1 MKIYTAQQIYD
12 ADKFTIKKQQI
23 TSAMLMERAATE
35 LFNWIH
41 ERLQGAPVL
50 IHIFCG
56 IGNNGGD
63 GLVLARH
70 LQDHGY
76 HLKVYIVDYSKN
88 RSEDFLINLERLK
101 ERKVWPTVIE
111 KGSTLP
117 EIGNEDIVVE
127 AIFGLGLS
135 RPPAD
140 WVLQLFDYLNTSK
153 AFKVSVDIPSGLYTD
168 RVTPEQQAVEA
179 DFVLTFQAPKLIFF
193 LPGTGK
199 YIGNWAALDIGL
211 DQEFLAGRETTYDFV
226 VQSEL
231 RPLYREREK
240 FTHKGTYG
248 HSLIIGG
255 SYGKIGAVHLSARAC
270 LHSGSGLVT
279 AYVPSCGY
287 IPLQTAIPEIMLLTD
302 PAEQQIEKLEF
313 ELEPSVIGMGIG
325 MGTSEATAEAFSAF
339 LKRNKIPLVL
349 DADALNLLS
358 ADKELLGDIPPGSVL
373 TPHPGE
379 LKRLIGSWEDDFDK
393 LEKAHAFSKKY
404 DCILVIKGSHTFTI
418 YGEKGY
424 INSTGNPGMA
434 TGGSGDVL
442 TGVITALI
450 AQGYEPLQATVL
462 GVFLHGRAGDIA
474 ASEWGYEAL
483 SATLIIEK
491 MGQAFRSLVSEPG
504 KTGESKG
511 GK

>member
-12 ADKFTIKKQQI
+12 ADKFTIEKQQI
-23 TSAMLMERAATE
+23 SSTMLMERAATE

-88 RSEDFLINLERLK
+88 RSEDFLLNLERLK
-101 ERKVWPTVIE
+101 ERKVWPSVIE
-111 KGSTLP
+111 EGSQLP
-117 EIGNEDIVVE
+117 EIGDEDIVVD

-140 WVLQLFDYLNTSK
+140 WVLELFTYLNESK
-153 AFKVSVDIPSGLYTD
+153 AFKVAVDIPSGLYTD
-168 RVTPEQQAVEA
+168 RSNRDHLAIMA

-199 YIGNWAALDIGL
+199 YIRNWAALDIGL
-211 DQEFLAGRETTYDFV
+211 DKEYLSAKETDYEFV
-226 VQSEL
+226 VQEEL
-231 RPLYREREK
+231 RPKYKARER

-255 SYGKIGAVHLSARAC
+255 SYGKIGAVNLSARAC

-279 AYVPSCGY
+279 AYIPSCGY
-287 IPLQTAIPEIMLLTD
+287 IPLQTGIPEIMLLTD
-302 PAEQQIEKLEF
+302 TAEKQIENLDFNLK
-313 ELEPSVIGMGIG
+313 PTVIGIG
-325 MGTSEATAEAFSAF
+325 MGMGTSKATARAFSNF
-339 LKRNKIPLVL
+339 LDDVKVPLVL
-349 DADALNLLS
+349 DADALNMLS
-358 ADKELLGDIPPGSVL
+358 AEKELLKKMPPKTVL

-379 LKRLIGSWEDDFDK
+379 LERLIGSWEDDFEK
-393 LEKAHAFSKKY
+393 LQKAHAFSTEY
-404 DCILVIKGSHTFTI
+404 DCILVIKGNHTMTI
-418 YGEKGY
+418 CGEKGY

-450 AQGYEPLQATVL
+450 AQGYDALNAALL

-474 ASEWGYEAL
+474 ATELGYEAL
-483 SATLIIEK
+483 SATSIIER
-491 MGQAFRSLVSEPG
+491 MGTAFRSLSSEAG
-504 KTGESKG
+504 NTGGEKSK
-511 GK
+511 K